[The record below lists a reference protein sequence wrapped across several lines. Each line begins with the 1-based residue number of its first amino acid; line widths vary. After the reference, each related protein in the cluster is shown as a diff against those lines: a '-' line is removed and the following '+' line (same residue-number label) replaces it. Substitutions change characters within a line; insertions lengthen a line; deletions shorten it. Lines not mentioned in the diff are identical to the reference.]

1 MIVNGI
7 CVDMSLTA
15 CSLQRTVP
23 ASTIYS
29 RVKARREKGTH
40 NALVIAKRAEEA
52 KQVGLIIDITQ
63 DGNDD
68 SRNVSPITLDTN
80 LLSISSVQG
89 SASQSTRTETL
100 LQQSLLSELQSTTAR
115 TQRKQVLFDLMPIK

>member
-1 MIVNGI
+1 VIVNGI